1 LDPEEVLTIRH
12 EAFIS
17 DPRNELSNLC
27 RFVGVESAPNYL
39 EDCSGIVFDSPRKTR
54 TMMDWTPE
62 QITFVRD
69 NMINR
74 FGFLSDYE
82 FDNEAI

>member
-1 LDPEEVLTIRH
+1 
-12 EAFIS
+12 
-17 DPRNELSNLC
+17 
-27 RFVGVESAPNYL
+27 
-39 EDCSGIVFDSPRKTR
+39 
-54 TMMDWTPE
+54 MMDWTPE